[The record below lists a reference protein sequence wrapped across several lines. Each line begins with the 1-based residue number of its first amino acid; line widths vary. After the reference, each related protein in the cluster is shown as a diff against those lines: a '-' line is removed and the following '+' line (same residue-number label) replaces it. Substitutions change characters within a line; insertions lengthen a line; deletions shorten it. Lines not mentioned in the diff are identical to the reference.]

1 MHNLQTERF
10 YKSVMVNG
18 MMAAG
23 DGPIK
28 TFPLRGVKDSPPYMH
43 DGRLLTLDDTI
54 EFFNLVLGLQ
64 LTTSEKRDLVAF
76 LLTL

>member
-1 MHNLQTERF
+1 
-10 YKSVMVNG
+10 
-18 MMAAG
+18 
-23 DGPIK
+23 
-28 TFPLRGVKDSPPYMH
+28 MH

-64 LTTSEKRDLVAF
+64 LTTSEKRDLAAF

>member
-1 MHNLQTERF
+1 
-10 YKSVMVNG
+10 
-18 MMAAG
+18 
-23 DGPIK
+23 
-28 TFPLRGVKDSPPYMH
+28 MH